1 MHRFHIE
8 VRGRKLVASDPSKQE
23 FLDRLLDDYER
34 RNITV
39 DMILQIP
46 EKDINANQYG
56 LYKAFILKAAKHF
69 GTDFRDMQ
77 NTLKNLHPTD
87 FAGNNVEVPKWTT
100 EQLNTFISQSS
111 SYLATYGFHF

>member
-8 VRGRKLVASDPSKQE
+8 IRGRKLVASDPSKQD

-46 EKDINANQYG
+46 EKDINSGQYK
-56 LYKAFILKAAKHF
+56 LYKAFILKAANYF
-69 GTDFRDMQ
+69 GTDFSDMQ
-77 NTLKNLHPTD
+77 TTLQNLRPID
-87 FAGNNVEVPKWTT
+87 INGNLMDVSKWNSKD
-100 EQLNTFISQSS
+100 LDTFITQSS
-111 SYLATYGFHF
+111 TYLAEYGFHF